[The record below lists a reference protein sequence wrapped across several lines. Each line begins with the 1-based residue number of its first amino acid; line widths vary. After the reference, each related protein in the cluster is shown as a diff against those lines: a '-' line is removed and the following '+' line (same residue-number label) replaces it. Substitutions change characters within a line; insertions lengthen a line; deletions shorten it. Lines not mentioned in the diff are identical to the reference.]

1 MDPLKIFINEC
12 AAWPRGGARPLFW
25 RVAIPTPRV
34 GLLGAGGQSA
44 QLSQL
49 LPFLILCFLKSF
61 FSHGHRGRLAC
72 AEELRCLL
80 GGPTDASV
88 GVIFSVV
95 GCGLG
100 WRMLLKKI
108 IK

>member
-1 MDPLKIFINEC
+1 MGLGRVASCVDARAPRAQC

-49 LPFLILCFLKSF
+49 LPFLILCFLKVF
-61 FSHGHRGRLAC
+61 FFHMVTAAGSLA
-72 AEELRCLL
+72 LKNY
-80 GGPTDASV
+80 DAS
-88 GVIFSVV
+88 
-95 GCGLG
+95 LEAPPAPA
-100 WRMLLKKI
+100 LA
-108 IK
+108 